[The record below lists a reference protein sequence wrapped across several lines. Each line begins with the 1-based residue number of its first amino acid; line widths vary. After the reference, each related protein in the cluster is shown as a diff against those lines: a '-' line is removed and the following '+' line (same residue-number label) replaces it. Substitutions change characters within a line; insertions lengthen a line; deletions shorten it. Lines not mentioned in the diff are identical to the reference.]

1 MTANKINATVNSK
14 KIYFASDFHLG
25 IPDSISSKAREER
38 IIRWLNQIESDCE
51 ELFLVGDL
59 FDFWFEYKL
68 VVPKGFVR
76 LQAKI
81 AAFCDAGIKVH
92 FFHGNHDLWQFGYFE
107 KELGVEVHHKPILRK
122 LGNHEFYIGH
132 GDGLGSGQHKFKFI
146 LWIYRN
152 PIFQKLFAFFHPSI
166 GMGLANWLSHRSKLK
181 TFDGNFAFHGEK
193 EHLIQHCRMLLQSG
207 SKSDFFIF
215 GHRHLPM
222 IYNLDA
228 HHKYVNLGDWIV
240 FNTYA
245 VYDGETLKLE
255 TFEKES

>member
-1 MTANKINATVNSK
+1 MKQK

-25 IPDSISSKAREER
+25 IPDNKNSKIREDR
-38 IIRWLNQIESDCE
+38 IIRWLNQIEADCE

-68 VVPKGFVR
+68 VIPKGFVR

-81 AAFCDAGIKVH
+81 AAFCDAGIPVH

-107 KELGVEVHHKPILRK
+107 SELGVQVHAKPILRQWGK
-122 LGNHEFYIGH
+122 HQFYIGH
-132 GDGLGSGQHKFKFI
+132 GDGLGSGQHKFKLI

-152 PIFQKLFAFFHPSI
+152 PLFQKLFAFFHPSI
-166 GMGLANWLSHRSKLK
+166 GMGLANWLSHKSKLK
-181 TFDGNFAFHGEK
+181 TFDGNFDFHGEK
-193 EHLIQHCRMLLQSG
+193 EHLIQHCRQQIANGDTSNY
-207 SKSDFFIF
+207 FVF

-222 IYNLDA
+222 IYSLGLNQA
-228 HHKYVNLGDWIV
+228 YVNLGDWIG

-245 VYDGETLKLE
+245 VYDGETLQLE

>member
-1 MTANKINATVNSK
+1 MQRK
-14 KIYFASDFHLG
+14 KTYFASDFHLG
-25 IPDSISSKAREER
+25 IPDFESSRAREER
-38 IIRWLNQIESDCE
+38 IIRWLNQIEADCE

-81 AAFCDAGIKVH
+81 ASMCDAGIPIH

-107 KELGVEVHHKPILRK
+107 KELGVKVHSKPILK
-122 LGNHEFYIGH
+122 KIGQHQFYIGH
-132 GDGLGSGQHKFKFI
+132 GDGLGSGQTKFKLI

-152 PIFQKLFAFFHPSI
+152 HIFQRLFAFFHPYI
-166 GMGLANWLSHRSKLK
+166 GIGIANWMSHQSKLK
-181 TFDGNFAFHGEK
+181 TFDGNFEFHGEK
-193 EHLIQHCRMLLQSG
+193 EHLIEHCRQLISQGNRSTY
-207 SKSDFFIF
+207 FIF

-222 IYNLDA
+222 
-228 HHKYVNLGDWIV
+228 KYELGEGKEYINLGDWIG

-245 VYDGETLKLE
+245 VYDGESVKLE
-255 TFEKES
+255 TFEDK

>member
-1 MTANKINATVNSK
+1 MGSPK

-25 IPDSISSKAREER
+25 IPSREESFQR
-38 IIRWLNQIESDCE
+38 EQRLVRWLNQIKNDCE
-51 ELFLVGDL
+51 ALFIVGDI

-81 AAFCDAGIKVH
+81 AEFTDAGIPVH

-107 KELGVEVHHKPILRK
+107 EELGVKVHKEPKVFNL
-122 LGNHEFYIGH
+122 LGKDFYIGH
-132 GDGLGSGQHKFKFI
+132 GDGLGSGQYKFKLI

-152 PIFQKLFAFFHPSI
+152 WFFQRLFAFFHPSI
-166 GMGLANWLSHRSKLK
+166 GIGLANWFSHQSKLK
-181 TFDGNFAFHGEK
+181 TFDGNFKFYGEE
-193 EHLIQHCRMLLQSG
+193 EHLIQHCRQLLKQG
-207 SKSDFFIF
+207 KRYPYYIF

-222 IYNLDA
+222 EYELEPNA
-228 HHKYVNLGDWIV
+228 RYVNLGDWIG

-245 VYDGETLKLE
+245 VFDGENLMLQK
-255 TFEKES
+255 FEE

>member
-1 MTANKINATVNSK
+1 MSGKRT
-14 KIYFASDFHLG
+14 YFASDFHLG
-25 IPDSISSKAREER
+25 IPDFESSKAREER
-38 IIRWLNQIESDCE
+38 IIRWLNQIEPDCA

-81 AAFCDAGIKVH
+81 ASMCDAGIPVH

-107 KELGVEVHHKPILRK
+107 KELGVQVHSKPIRRK
-122 LGNHEFYIGH
+122 IGQHQFYIGH
-132 GDGLGSGQHKFKFI
+132 GDGLGSGQTKFKLI

-152 PIFQKLFAFFHPSI
+152 PLFQKLFAFFHPWI
-166 GMGLANWLSHRSKLK
+166 GMGIANWMSHQSKLK
-181 TFDGNFAFHGEK
+181 TFDGNFDFHGEK
-193 EHLIQHCRMLLQSG
+193 EHLIEHCRSLINEG
-207 SKSDFFIF
+207 DKSHYFVF

-222 IYNLDA
+222 KYELGNGQE
-228 HHKYVNLGDWIV
+228 YVNLGDWIG

-245 VYDGETLKLE
+245 VYDGESLILE
-255 TFEKES
+255 TFEKT